1 MRKICET
8 CTDRISAR
16 VKYVVTTKCVDGK
29 IIVPVGPP
37 YEGKKFKVMVME
49 EVI

>member
-1 MRKICET
+1 MRKICES

-16 VKYVVTTKCVDGK
+16 VKYVITAQCVDGK
-29 IIVPVGPP
+29 IVLLLGSP

-49 EVI
+49 EVA